1 MNKIYKVI
9 WSHVKQCYV
18 VTSELAKAHGRTST
32 RGRTS
37 RLAVAALTA
46 FILTA
51 GVTSV
56 GLANTVTDNNGN
68 TITNT
73 DTKITDINAN
83 ITGKENKVTDSSN
96 AEIVGDKNTVTN
108 KAVGEDG
115 SVRYVRSNDARIHGS
130 GNTIS
135 ASRNQQVIGD
145 NNTIMGRD
153 DGTVTDYQHPEGR
166 EPNVSDLTI
175 GRGNFIRSTDT
186 YRNEWDSLK
195 VIGNNNR
202 ADFKIE
208 SAGGPA
214 AGIVIGDNQNIDG
227 IKDSIVI
234 GSLSPDEQKEQVGED
249 GYKSDKYF
257 VGSNSIVVGYHA
269 TSSKDASTV
278 IGNRSKVSGN
288 YQTVTGLRSTI
299 EGNYYNSLNLLDG
312 QSGNFASIYGS
323 FNKIEDAT
331 GEDDMDGVGNSINGS
346 MNVTSNAR
354 GTMIMG
360 VGNTVTHSKG
370 EFLFPK
376 DDDSSISTGDLLYV
390 GAFTASDYAQGR
402 DITGDNLTYP
412 ADQVYAYMRDAW
424 QRYMETSGGAVSVLG
439 NSNTSDYAIR
449 SQILGT
455 NNMLKGA
462 EGNIS
467 SYNTISGFS
476 NTGTNVKRTAIVG
489 TGNNLTNGVD
499 NVVIGDYHTLENG
512 KHNVILGSMASE
524 EQAVTKTAKA
534 AWAATDDNPDGTYTY
549 TVNEQVALKPNT
561 KDIENA
567 VMVGYNTDATVD
579 GGVALGSDSIA
590 STEAGKTGYD
600 AKGKKH
606 AKSDNDYAAWVATD
620 AAVSV
625 GGADR
630 EVTYDV
636 LDKDGKPV
644 KDDNGKT
651 KQETQ
656 IVKSTRQITNLAAGM
671 QDTDAV
677 NVAQLKSARTH
688 FYSVNSEDATAGN
701 YNNNGATGINALAAG
716 VGARAEADHSIAIG
730 TNAWANEGDGRAKG
744 SGDIAIGNHSKTGN
758 YVNQSGSIAIGQN
771 AETANMAGNQE
782 AIFAFGQTKYS
793 GTILSSNRLPDDASK
808 VPTAIAIG
816 QNSYARTGGLMI
828 GTHNYN
834 GKLGDVTVNSNDT
847 NDVNA
852 KSKNVFTTT
861 LGTNSYNVGA
871 FSTITGAYSI
881 ASGSYKGGRSS
892 SDAGKNFGAT
902 ITGSLNSI
910 ESATATGYS
919 GIANSIVGTANR
931 TFNSNGSLIF
941 GAGNEI
947 TNSVTSI
954 SVPTVNGGDSAQA
967 LQQTLMKAVHDSKSG
982 GATLVIGGGNKAD
995 YTQKTQIIG
1004 VNNKVT
1010 GTEGTTA
1017 DFNLIDGYENTA
1029 THVKHAT
1036 VIGSGNTVSGEE
1048 KDNVEGLILLGD
1060 NRNVWKQAD
1069 HSVVIGSSDDT
1080 GHSYVTR
1087 PDTVVIG
1094 HNAYIED
1101 HGGNTSGGGD
1111 IAIGHN
1117 SFVENYVN
1125 QSGSIAFGENTHVRN
1140 SVGSTENAFV
1150 LGQYETTQDP
1160 AGTTIP
1166 TDVAKMNASIAI
1178 GENTFARTGS
1188 LMVGTHKYT
1197 GEIGDTTVDTSD
1209 ATSMA
1214 QANQQINETVL
1225 GTNSFSLGA
1234 FSTVTGA
1241 YSIIS
1246 GDYDKGKWR
1255 NFGSSITGS
1264 LNSIESK
1271 TATTADAG
1279 NASHIIGTANRMQ
1292 NANGAVV
1299 IGSGNEITDSYAAMR
1314 MPTSNNTSAK
1324 DLSEKIRESIKANG
1338 GGAAAIV
1345 GNGNEV
1351 KKSTNVAVMGSK
1363 NSVTSTTNSQIF
1375 GDNRVIT
1382 GADGAPIDGAVIIGS
1397 ADATTPLT
1405 TDKQNVTI
1413 LGYNANA
1420 TVEGGVALGAGSVAS
1435 MDKASTDANAI
1446 GYDPI
1451 TQKAST
1457 DTSSTWKSTAA
1468 AVSVGD
1474 ASKKITRQI
1483 TNVAAGTQD
1492 TDAVNVAQLKAISNT
1507 VNASKT
1513 KYYSVQNMPFT
1524 ADQLG
1529 TYAKYTNEANDGAKK
1544 MGALAAG
1551 YMTYAGGIAS
1561 TVTGSLSGVINRVPS
1576 SGEWDFRGATALSYG
1591 TFNIN
1596 NNTDHSGAFSGV
1608 ANSIVGQAN
1617 MTTDSNAALIYGAGN
1632 VISNSYRD
1640 IDISKMGA
1648 ITSNLKDPIALGEAL
1663 QAAVPTS
1670 GGQVMAFGGGNVV
1683 DNAYMTQ
1690 VIGVGNTVKG
1700 NQKKNND
1707 GTWSSDGNTGFN
1719 DDTSSHSQ
1727 LNYVDGFYTTLING
1741 KNDIGAN
1748 NTVTGDSVENNHSNI
1763 VIGDNHTL
1771 ENQSNNIILGSAA
1784 SALPTTASQVTILG
1798 HNANATVDGGV
1809 ALGYGS
1815 IANREAGKA
1824 GLDLS
1829 LVNKDG
1835 KVGDFSKDTNPVWTS
1850 NAAAVSIGNIVKDSE
1865 GKLTADAITRQI
1877 TGVAAGSEDYD
1888 AVNVAQLR
1896 QVVAKMNYYTVKE
1909 SDKVT
1914 VPPSMKD
1921 LTNKDNDGAKKDYGM
1936 AAGYMTNTNGVAST
1950 VSGSFSGIT
1959 TATATTDAEKENVK
1973 YQGAAAL
1980 SYGTFN
1986 YNRNTD
1992 ASQKSAGAV
2001 NSLVG
2006 QTNLVENS
2014 NAAQIY
2020 GSANSIT
2027 NSYRHINMDEINSIL
2042 NDGNPETSTPDK
2054 VMEKL
2059 QKAIVDEKTGG
2070 MVTVVGSANTA
2081 DKAYMTQIQGVS
2093 NTVRGSVV
2101 IDENNEKNATTHNYV
2116 GGFFNTLENGKSNYV
2131 IGTKN
2136 TITSSSDSTKNAS
2149 NIVIGDNHKLTNG
2162 SHNVIIGSEDVETAK
2177 ETPAARHGL
2186 RMMAA
2191 EETETSNSPDNVVRI
2206 GHNAKATY
2214 DYGAALGAGSVAST
2228 DAGVYGYDPL
2238 TGIASTSEDK
2248 TWKSTWAAASIGDS
2262 THTRQLTN
2270 VGWADTDAVNVA
2282 QLRAVAS
2289 KVGSVMNLVAGDG
2302 ISIVNKDGVYTISAN
2317 IKGGSTPTDDV
2328 KVDPEKP
2335 GEGGNTSGSTT
2346 DTPVT
2351 PVDPG
2356 NTGNTENPG
2365 NTDNPSNGSGLIIT
2379 AETKPTHF
2387 GADSGEATAVKPGE
2401 TLAIKGDTTN
2411 IMTTA
2416 SDHGITVSLKKDIAV
2431 DSITAG
2437 DTKMTSDGL
2446 TITGG
2451 PSITK
2456 SGIDAGGKKVTHVAD
2471 GEIAADSKDAVNGS
2485 QLYRVQKN
2493 VESIENNVTNLA
2505 GDVTNL
2511 NGRVSDLDNR
2521 VNKVGAGAA
2530 ALAALHPLDF
2540 NPDDKW
2546 NFAVGY
2552 GNYRNANSVAV
2563 GAFYQPNENTM
2574 FNVATNFGNGEN
2586 MINAGV
2592 SFKIGKGN
2600 SYAGISKAQ
2609 LVAENQQLKEN
2620 DALQDQKIQKQDQ
2633 EIQELKK
2640 ALEELKSR
2648 IK

>member
-18 VTSELAKAHGRTST
+18 VTSELVKAHGRTST

-56 GLANTVTDNNGN
+56 GLADTVTDNNDN
-68 TITNT
+68 TITST
-73 DTKITDINAN
+73 DSKKATELNAN
-83 ITGKENKVTDSSN
+83 ITGKNNKVFDSSD
-96 AEIVGDKNTVTN
+96 AEIVGDGNTVTN
-108 KAVGEDG
+108 EAKGDDN

-145 NNTIMGRD
+145 NNQIIGRD

-249 GYKSDKYF
+249 GYKSDKYT
-257 VGSNSIVVGYHA
+257 VGLNSVVVGYHA

-299 EGNYYNSLNLLDG
+299 EGNYYNSFNLLDG

-376 DDDSSISTGDLLYV
+376 DDDSGISTGDLLYV
-390 GAFTASDYAQGR
+390 GLSTASDYAQGR

-455 NNMLKGA
+455 NNILKGA
-462 EGNIS
+462 EDDIS

-524 EQAVTKTAKA
+524 ENAVTKTAKA

-600 AKGKKH
+600 AKSKKH
-606 AKSDNDYAAWVATD
+606 AKSDTDYATWVSTD

-644 KDDNGKT
+644 IDKATGKT

-701 YNNNGATGINALAAG
+701 YNNNGATGANALAAG
-716 VGARAEADHSIAIG
+716 VGAQALKDSAVAIG
-730 TNAWANEGDGRAKG
+730 DAAHAESSNSVVIGTGAWTRSSNGDKPTANGGDV
-744 SGDIAIGNHSKTGN
+744 AIGQKAYIDS
-758 YVNQSGSIAIGQN
+758 YVNQGGSIALGQN
-771 AETANMAGNQE
+771 ARVENTNGSTE
-782 AIFAFGQTKYS
+782 RKYAFGQTEFE
-793 GTILSSNRLPDDASK
+793 GDNIPLNPGNEAGG
-808 VPTAIAIG
+808 VAIG
-816 QNSYARTGGLMI
+816 
-828 GTHNYN
+828 
-834 GKLGDVTVNSNDT
+834 
-847 NDVNA
+847 
-852 KSKNVFTTT
+852 
-861 LGTNSYNVGA
+861 
-871 FSTITGAYSI
+871 
-881 ASGSYKGGRSS
+881 
-892 SDAGKNFGAT
+892 
-902 ITGSLNSI
+902 
-910 ESATATGYS
+910 
-919 GIANSIVGTANR
+919 
-931 TFNSNGSLIF
+931 
-941 GAGNEI
+941 
-947 TNSVTSI
+947 
-954 SVPTVNGGDSAQA
+954 
-967 LQQTLMKAVHDSKSG
+967 
-982 GATLVIGGGNKAD
+982 
-995 YTQKTQIIG
+995 
-1004 VNNKVT
+1004 
-1010 GTEGTTA
+1010 
-1017 DFNLIDGYENTA
+1017 
-1029 THVKHAT
+1029 
-1036 VIGSGNTVSGEE
+1036 
-1048 KDNVEGLILLGD
+1048 
-1060 NRNVWKQAD
+1060 
-1069 HSVVIGSSDDT
+1069 
-1080 GHSYVTR
+1080 
-1087 PDTVVIG
+1087 
-1094 HNAYIED
+1094 
-1101 HGGNTSGGGD
+1101 
-1111 IAIGHN
+1111 
-1117 SFVENYVN
+1117 
-1125 QSGSIAFGENTHVRN
+1125 RN
-1140 SVGSTENAFV
+1140 S
-1150 LGQYETTQDP
+1150 
-1160 AGTTIP
+1160 
-1166 TDVAKMNASIAI
+1166 
-1178 GENTFARTGS
+1178 FARTGS
-1188 LMVGTHKYT
+1188 LMVGSHMYNGAIADMDEVEGTDSQKLRDNFNN
-1197 GEIGDTTVDTSD
+1197 INMTT
-1209 ATSMA
+1209 
-1214 QANQQINETVL
+1214 L
-1225 GTNSFSLGA
+1225 GTNSFNNGTFA
-1234 FSTVTGA
+1234 TVTGS
-1241 YSIIS
+1241 YSATTA
-1246 GDYDKGKWR
+1246 KKKTQ
-1255 NFGSSITGS
+1255 NFAATVAGS
-1264 LNSIESK
+1264 LNSIESYK
-1271 TATTADAG
+1271 DADDNSG
-1279 NASHIIGTANRMQ
+1279 VASSIVGTANRI
-1292 NANGAVV
+1292 ANSNNTTILGAGNEVTNSLADITAPTDGGASAKALQDTLKGKLQQDAKGAVV
-1299 IGSGNEITDSYAAMR
+1299 VSGIGN
-1314 MPTSNNTSAK
+1314 K
-1324 DLSEKIRESIKANG
+1324 
-1338 GGAAAIV
+1338 V
-1345 GNGNEV
+1345 GSSHGV
-1351 KKSTNVAVMGSK
+1351 SVLGSK
-1363 NSVTSTTNSQIF
+1363 NIVNATDNIQLL
-1375 GDNRVIT
+1375 GDNREVT
-1382 GADGAPIDGAVIIGS
+1382 GATGSVIIGS
-1397 ADATTPLT
+1397 ADSKMTTSVT
-1405 TDKQNVTI
+1405 NATI
-1413 LGYNANA
+1413 LGHNANT
-1420 TVEGGVALGAGSVAS
+1420 TVSGGVALGAGSVAS
-1435 MDKASTDANAI
+1435 VDMGAV
-1446 GYDPI
+1446 GYDPSGI
-1451 TQKAST
+1451 NHSE
-1457 DTSSTWKSTAA
+1457 DTTGVWKSTKAA
-1468 AVSVGD
+1468 ASIGD
-1474 ASKKITRQI
+1474 ASKNITRQI
-1483 TNVAAGTQD
+1483 TNVAAGKEL

-1507 VNASKT
+1507 VDASKT

-1529 TYAKYTNEANDGAKK
+1529 TYAEYTNEKNDGAKE
-1544 MGALAAG
+1544 MGALSAG

-1561 TVTGSLSGVINRVPS
+1561 TVTGSLSGIINRAAAPGS
-1576 SGEWDFRGATALSYG
+1576 KDFRGATALSYG

-1596 NNTDHSGAFSGV
+1596 NNTENSGAFSGV

-1632 VISNSYRD
+1632 VISNSYRN

-1648 ITSNLKDPIALGEAL
+1648 ITGNLKNPEALGEAL

-1700 NQKKNND
+1700 NQKKNDD
-1707 GTWSSDGNTGFN
+1707 GTAEFN
-1719 DDTSSHSQ
+1719 DDTSSQ
-1727 LNYVDGFYTTLING
+1727 LNYVDGFYTKLING
-1741 KNDIGAN
+1741 KNDYLIGAH
-1748 NTVTGDSVENNHSNI
+1748 NTVTGDSVEKNHSNI

-1815 IANREAGKA
+1815 IA
-1824 GLDLS
+1824 
-1829 LVNKDG
+1829 
-1835 KVGDFSKDTNPVWTS
+1835 
-1850 NAAAVSIGNIVKDSE
+1850 
-1865 GKLTADAITRQI
+1865 
-1877 TGVAAGSEDYD
+1877 
-1888 AVNVAQLR
+1888 
-1896 QVVAKMNYYTVKE
+1896 
-1909 SDKVT
+1909 
-1914 VPPSMKD
+1914 
-1921 LTNKDNDGAKKDYGM
+1921 
-1936 AAGYMTNTNGVAST
+1936 
-1950 VSGSFSGIT
+1950 
-1959 TATATTDAEKENVK
+1959 
-1973 YQGAAAL
+1973 
-1980 SYGTFN
+1980 
-1986 YNRNTD
+1986 
-1992 ASQKSAGAV
+1992 
-2001 NSLVG
+2001 
-2006 QTNLVENS
+2006 
-2014 NAAQIY
+2014 
-2020 GSANSIT
+2020 
-2027 NSYRHINMDEINSIL
+2027 
-2042 NDGNPETSTPDK
+2042 
-2054 VMEKL
+2054 
-2059 QKAIVDEKTGG
+2059 
-2070 MVTVVGSANTA
+2070 
-2081 DKAYMTQIQGVS
+2081 
-2093 NTVRGSVV
+2093 
-2101 IDENNEKNATTHNYV
+2101 
-2116 GGFFNTLENGKSNYV
+2116 
-2131 IGTKN
+2131 
-2136 TITSSSDSTKNAS
+2136 
-2149 NIVIGDNHKLTNG
+2149 
-2162 SHNVIIGSEDVETAK
+2162 
-2177 ETPAARHGL
+2177 
-2186 RMMAA
+2186 
-2191 EETETSNSPDNVVRI
+2191 
-2206 GHNAKATY
+2206 
-2214 DYGAALGAGSVAST
+2214 ST
-2228 DAGVYGYDPL
+2228 DKEVAGYDPL
-2238 TGIASTSEDK
+2238 TGNQSTLTDDIK
-2248 TWKSTWAAASIGDS
+2248 WKSNWAAASIGDS
-2262 THTRQLTN
+2262 AHTRQLTN
-2270 VGWADTDAVNVA
+2270 VAAGWADTDAVNVA
-2282 QLRAVAS
+2282 QLKA
-2289 KVGSVMNLVAGDG
+2289 VMNLPVHIYNGGKVASNVYTGGNQIATDMTISNLQFDFGDG
-2302 ISIVNKDGVYTISAN
+2302 LKAQEVGSEGDKRVLVTLDKDALKN
-2317 IKGGSTPTDDV
+2317 DPAFKGPKGDKGD
-2328 KVDPEKP
+2328 KGDQGFP
-2335 GEGGNTSGSTT
+2335 GERGKQ
-2346 DTPVT
+2346 
-2351 PVDPG
+2351 
-2356 NTGNTENPG
+2356 
-2365 NTDNPSNGSGLIIT
+2365 GL
-2379 AETKPTHF
+2379 K
-2387 GADSGEATAVKPGE
+2387 GDKGD
-2401 TLAIKGDTTN
+2401 KGDTGAQGPKGEKGDTGAPGKDGKDGKDGGVGTVIGDEMN
-2411 IMTTA
+2411 
-2416 SDHGITVSLKKDIAV
+2416 ITVANTETDPAKPANYKVSLHKEITV
-2431 DSITAG
+2431 DKVTAG
-2437 DTKMTSDGL
+2437 NTTISNDGL